1 MNNVNLMGRI
11 CKDVE
16 VKQSQSGTAHLSFTL
31 AVTREYKKEGEERQ
45 SDFISCKA
53 FGKTAEFIGKY
64 FGKGSMVAVSGK
76 IQTGSYDNKDGVKVY
91 TTDIFVDKV
100 YFTGE
105 KKADSKGDA
114 FESVGEL
121 VDTEDELPF

>member
-1 MNNVNLMGRI
+1 MNSVNLMGRI
-11 CKDVE
+11 CKEVE
-16 VKQSQSGTAHLSFTL
+16 VKTAQSGTAHLSFTL

-64 FGKGSMVAVSGK
+64 FGKGSLVAVGGK
-76 IQTGSYDNKDGVKVY
+76 IQTGSYDNKEGVKIY

-105 KKADSKGDA
+105 KKGDA
-114 FESVGEL
+114 FEAVGEL
-121 VDTEDELPF
+121 VDTGNELPF